1 MEERGHVPVMCA
13 ETLAW
18 LKASEG
24 GVFLDL
30 TLGGGGHARAFLEAN
45 PRNVVFAIDRD
56 ENILQDTQK
65 KMAVF
70 GERFHAAH
78 ARFSELPKTLQTWNN
93 PRFDGALADLGV
105 SSFQLDQAERGFSF
119 RSDGPLDMRM
129 GRAEQSA
136 ADWVNQ
142 TPEDEMALAFAEFGE
157 ERFAARIAK
166 RITALRE
173 QQPFESTLQLANAV
187 VQAVP
192 PAARHGKI
200 HAATRVFQAIRICV
214 NGEMDELQSALEL
227 VPTFLKPGGRFVVLA
242 YHSLEDRPV
251 KQCFRRLAET
261 PEYSLPVRRAMVP
274 EREEILS
281 NRRSRSCK
289 MRVLEKVGHA

>member
-1 MEERGHVPVMCA
+1 MQERGHQPVMLK
-13 ETLAW
+13 ETLEW
-18 LKASEG
+18 LQAVKG

-30 TLGGGGHARAFLEAN
+30 TLGGGGHATAFLEAN

-56 ENILQDTQK
+56 VDILHDTQK
-65 KMAVF
+65 KMASF

-78 ARFSELPKTLQTWNN
+78 ARFSELSKILQQWNS
-93 PRFDGALADLGV
+93 PRFDGVLADLGV

-119 RSDGPLDMRM
+119 RHDGPLDMRM
-129 GRAEQSA
+129 GRAERSA
-136 ADWVNQ
+136 ADWVNE

-214 NGEMDELQSALEL
+214 NAEIEELQSALET

-251 KQCFRRLAET
+251 KQYFRFLASTE
-261 PEYSLPVRRAMVP
+261 EYSLPVRRAMVP

-289 MRVLEKVGHA
+289 MRVLEKVDHA